1 MKRLIMLALAGMM
14 AVMISA
20 CGEDAKAPSDIM
32 PATETS
38 APAAEAAAPAAEEAP
53 APAPA
58 AEAAAPAAEAPAA

>member
-38 APAAEAAAPAAEEAP
+38 APAAEAAAPAAVEE